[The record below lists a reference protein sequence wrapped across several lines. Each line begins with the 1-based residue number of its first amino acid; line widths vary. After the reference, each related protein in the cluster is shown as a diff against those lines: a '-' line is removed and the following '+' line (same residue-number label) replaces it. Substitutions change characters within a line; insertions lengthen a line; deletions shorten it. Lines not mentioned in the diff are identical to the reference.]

1 MCVATIVGCTHP
13 RAPLSSSADKVEIDS
28 TVSVDS
34 LFMQGEELL
43 DGADYVAATDHF
55 VQLLELIDTTDL
67 ELHSDCLS
75 DLSVCYLRR
84 GLYAD
89 AFAAA
94 TKVIELD
101 QRLNDKERLVY
112 SYNTLGTIYILN
124 RQPADAEKYL
134 RLSLQM
140 ATELNDSVKIAVR
153 NGILSEILI
162 SIDKP
167 DEALAAAD
175 EALRLDSL
183 RHDTAHFAVRQVQKA
198 SVLEELERLPE
209 ALALLDSAEPVLR
222 RTGNLNS
229 LAISLNQRGSIALR
243 QERWGDAAEAYD
255 EALAINR
262 RTGNRNGQVKSHLG
276 LWKALRPTDAE
287 HAVDHLE
294 AYSLLR
300 DSLFQEGTLQVMAD
314 YDARYELERLRQQN
328 QRQERITRL
337 FIAGAV
343 IFGLLLCIAVL
354 LQMRSIKER
363 NRRVRQWQKKYL
375 AAVAAAEATTDTDV
389 SADTDVPTANDV
401 SAGVEASTGTADNG
415 ASLAGTDSV
424 LTVAS
429 PPAASPSSAAVDSGV
444 PATDVQT
451 VNGQHAAQPTEAADA
466 PADVARDPF
475 ILEIDA
481 LLDRQMRSCQ
491 VDLAQLAEALCITR
505 TQLNRRVKAIMG
517 VTMQEYANRY
527 RAEHACMLLG
537 QRRLKVA
544 EVARSCGFEDEAYFS
559 RFFRKET
566 GMSPSEFVGRR
577 GNGR

>member
-1 MCVATIVGCTHP
+1 MCVATFVGCTHP
-13 RAPLSSSADKVEIDS
+13 RAPLSSSAVKVEIDS

-34 LFMQGEELL
+34 LFAQGEEML

-363 NRRVRQWQKKYL
+363 NRRVRQWQEKYL
-375 AAVAAAEATTDTDV
+375 AAVAAAET
-389 SADTDVPTANDV
+389 SADVEPSTATDV
-401 SAGVEASTGTADNG
+401 SAGVETSTGTADSG
-415 ASLAGTDSV
+415 ASLTGAGSVRTEATDM
-424 LTVAS
+424 
-429 PPAASPSSAAVDSGV
+429 PAAVSSSAAVDSGV

-451 VNGQHAAQPTEAADA
+451 VNGQHVAQPTEAADA